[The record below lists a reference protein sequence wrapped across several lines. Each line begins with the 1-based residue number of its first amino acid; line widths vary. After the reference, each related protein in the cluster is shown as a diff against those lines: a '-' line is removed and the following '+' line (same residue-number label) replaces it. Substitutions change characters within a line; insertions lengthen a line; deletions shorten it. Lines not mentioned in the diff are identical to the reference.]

1 LHSQKEKIRLMDLHV
16 THDSAQGSTRRTA
29 RLRSATEG
37 KDVEI
42 FFDMEGVAVGPPA
55 VLDGFVFGVIF
66 YAMRLGEDLRVCGPM
81 THRAPLNLS
90 EFSGGVDF
98 LEAAR
103 LSQNKHHPG

>member
-1 LHSQKEKIRLMDLHV
+1 MDLHV

-55 VLDGFVFGVIF
+55 VLDGSF
-66 YAMRLGEDLRVCGPM
+66 LG
-81 THRAPLNLS
+81 
-90 EFSGGVDF
+90 
-98 LEAAR
+98 
-103 LSQNKHHPG
+103 